1 MITPEQRQA
10 WKEEYLGELRKIAQ
24 TPETVDVDIQDEDN
38 GTFEPY
44 FIRFYCQV
52 FSPLLNT
59 FNYAIN
65 NHPLIAAE
73 IDTPEF
79 KQESKAT
86 ISEVFHFLQPLSPYG
101 QDEVISSFKCDSS
114 RQELLMTALQNDD
127 ETSFTLLVH
136 PLEGELSDVF
146 LRIGHLCKA
155 QTIVQNVD
163 ECISNND
170 TIDIPDII
178 KQQGIEE
185 YGKDIISFYLSHDDI
200 LEKVKA
206 LSLFDIGSKEDVVQR
221 LYCYSLK
228 VWHIVIAVSNAVLL
242 DEELSIIKGLLN
254 TESFSD
260 VVVDFRRLNYMLFDA
275 QPDRIYSIENKAQLD
290 VLMGLVK

>member
-1 MITPEQRQA
+1 MITPEQKQA

-86 ISEVFHFLQPLSPYG
+86 ISEFFHFLQSLSPFG
-101 QDEVISSFKCDSS
+101 QDEVLSSFKCDAS
-114 RQELLMTALQNDD
+114 RQELLMVALQNDD
-127 ETSFTLLVH
+127 ETSFTLLID
-136 PLEGELSDVF
+136 PIENELSDAF

-155 QTIVQNVD
+155 QAIVQNVD
-163 ECISNND
+163 ECISNDDNPE
-170 TIDIPDII
+170 TILPDKV
-178 KQQGIEE
+178 KQQEIEE
-185 YGKDIISFYLSHDDI
+185 YGKDIISFYLNHEDI

-206 LSLFDIGSKEDVVQR
+206 LSLFDISSKDDVVQR
-221 LYCYSLK
+221 LFCYSLK
-228 VWHIVIAVSNAVLL
+228 VWHIVITVSNAILL
-242 DEELSIIKGLLN
+242 DEELSIIKSLLN

-260 VVVDFRRLNYMLFDA
+260 VIVDFKRLN
-275 QPDRIYSIENKAQLD
+275 
-290 VLMGLVK
+290 